1 MALVNYE
8 LYAVDKV
15 TGKEMK
21 VAYPAVSQLM
31 AIAWAELCFRNN
43 PWKSAVLRS
52 NGVVVWSDRI

>member
-8 LYAVDKV
+8 LYAVDQV
-15 TGKEMK
+15 TGKELK

-43 PWKSAVLRS
+43 PWKSAALWEG
-52 NGVVVWSDRI
+52 NVVVWSDSK